1 MDYVRMGDILRER
14 RAEYGL
20 TERQL
25 AKFVGISPVYYSQI
39 ERGVCHIDLET
50 LVKLAEAF
58 GCRGMRIAR
67 TDEVEPVLSAALA
80 AGGPVVVDCRISP
93 DVNVLPMIPPGGTV
107 DDTIET
113 MD

>member
-25 AKFVGISPVYYSQI
+25 AKFAGISPVYYSQI

-50 LVKLAEAF
+50 LVKLAEAL
-58 GCRGMRIAR
+58 R
-67 TDEVEPVLSAALA
+67 LSADELLDLKNRRMYLD
-80 AGGPVVVDCRISP
+80 G
-93 DVNVLPMIPPGGTV
+93 
-107 DDTIET
+107 
-113 MD
+113 

>member
-25 AKFVGISPVYYSQI
+25 AKFVGISPEYYSQI

-50 LVKLAEAF
+50 LVKLAEAL
-58 GCRGMRIAR
+58 RLSV
-67 TDEVEPVLSAALA
+67 DELLDLKNRRMYLD
-80 AGGPVVVDCRISP
+80 G
-93 DVNVLPMIPPGGTV
+93 
-107 DDTIET
+107 
-113 MD
+113 

>member
-20 TERQL
+20 MERQL

-50 LVKLAEAF
+50 LVKLAEAL
-58 GCRGMRIAR
+58 R
-67 TDEVEPVLSAALA
+67 LSADELLDLKNSRMYLD
-80 AGGPVVVDCRISP
+80 G
-93 DVNVLPMIPPGGTV
+93 
-107 DDTIET
+107 
-113 MD
+113 